1 MKIKYGNT
9 FEILF
14 QKKFWPHID
23 GTGGFFVAKIRKL
36 QSLKIEKIDESA
48 ENRWKKPESKFQI
61 TNNKE
66 LRVFRGN
73 ISPWNIQEGITL
85 YEHE

>member
-1 MKIKYGNT
+1 MKTKYGNAI
-9 FEILF
+9 EILF

-73 ISPWNIQEGITL
+73 ISPWNIQERITL